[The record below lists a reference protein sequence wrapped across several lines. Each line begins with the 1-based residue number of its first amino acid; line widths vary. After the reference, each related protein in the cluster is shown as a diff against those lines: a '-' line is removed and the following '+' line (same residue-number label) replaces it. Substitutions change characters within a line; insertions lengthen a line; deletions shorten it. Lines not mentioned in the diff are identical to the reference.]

1 MSPMVDDTQ
10 RRVARNQRWQGLGSL
25 GRAVVRSLGK
35 VGKQPRCLQ
44 GGQILMGEGIYGAVV
59 LADFEKMVMQD
70 GKTVDSVC

>member
-1 MSPMVDDTQ
+1 MVLLDDTQ
-10 RRVARNQRWQGLGSL
+10 RWVTRDQRWWGLGSL